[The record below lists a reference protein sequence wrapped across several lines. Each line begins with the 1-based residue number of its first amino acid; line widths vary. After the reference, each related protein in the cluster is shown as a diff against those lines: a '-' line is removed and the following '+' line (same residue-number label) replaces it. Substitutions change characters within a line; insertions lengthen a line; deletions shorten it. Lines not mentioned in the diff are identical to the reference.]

1 MTQRPL
7 MKLSVLMP
15 VYNERRTLREIVGR
29 VLKQE
34 TPGVDQVEV
43 IIVDDCSTD
52 GSDEI
57 IRQLHQEH
65 SQIIQPILLEKNQG
79 KGHAI
84 RCAIL
89 AASGD
94 IAIIQ
99 DADLEYDPADYDIVL
114 SPIIAGDADVVY
126 GSRFSEREQR
136 RVLYFRH
143 TLANRFLTFLSNCFT
158 NLNLTDM
165 ETCYKAFRVELAK
178 TIPIRSK
185 RFGIEPEL
193 TAKFAKRKLR
203 IFEVPIS
210 YHGRTYAEGKKITW
224 KDGLIAFFTIIKFWL
239 IDDMFE
245 GDYGHKDLID
255 MEAAPKYTEWTLA
268 RTRPYV
274 GDLLLEIGSGI
285 GNNVRILMQ
294 YTDVIAT
301 EIDPTYLQVLHNA
314 YLNAPGVDVR
324 VWDATQPPPPDLPQ
338 PDSIL
343 CSNVIEH
350 IEDDQGVVV
359 NADQVLKPG
368 GRMIFIVPRGQKL
381 FSSLDTAIGHLRRYD
396 EDHLG
401 SLFTELGYEIEELF
415 TLNKIGVIGWWYRGK
430 VAKQKAIGRFGLKV
444 FNVLVPVFKLID
456 PILPWKGLSLVIVA
470 RKPEV

>member
-1 MTQRPL
+1 
-7 MKLSVLMP
+7 MKLSVLIP
-15 VYNERRTLREIVGR
+15 VYNERRTIREIVRR
-29 VLKQE
+29 VLEQDI
-34 TPGVDQVEV
+34 PGVDGREV
-43 IIVDDCSTD
+43 IIVDDGSSD
-52 GSDEI
+52 GSVEV
-57 IRQLHQEH
+57 IRQLHQAHPET
-65 SQIIQPILLEKNQG
+65 IIPILLKENQG
-79 KGHAI
+79 KGNAI
-84 RCAIL
+84 RQAIQ
-89 AASGD
+89 AANGD

-99 DADLEYDPADYDIVL
+99 DADLEYNPADYPTVL
-114 SPIIAGDADVVY
+114 SPIISGVADVVY
-126 GSRFSEREQR
+126 GSRFAEREQR

-143 TLANRFLTFLSNCFT
+143 TLANRFLTFLSNLFT

-165 ETCYKAFRVELAK
+165 ETCYKAFRVEVAK

-224 KDGLIAFFTIIKFWL
+224 TDGVRAFRTIIKFWL

-255 MEAAPKYTEWTLA
+255 MEAAPKYTEWTLE

-301 EIDPTYLQVLHNA
+301 EIEPVYLQVLRNA
-314 YLNAPGVDVR
+314 YLNTPSVTVR
-324 VWDATQPPPPDLPQ
+324 TWDATQPPPPDLPQ

-350 IEDDQGVVV
+350 IQDDQAVVH
-359 NADQVLKPG
+359 NADAVLKPG
-368 GRMIFIVPRGQKL
+368 GRMIFIVPRGEKL
-381 FSSLDTAIGHLRRYD
+381 FSSLDTAIGHVRRYD
-396 EDHLG
+396 QARLTT
-401 SLFTELGYEIEELF
+401 LFTNLDYEIEELF

-430 VAKQKAIGRFGLKV
+430 VAKQQAIGRFGLKV

-456 PILPWKGLSLVIVA
+456 PLLPWKGLSLVIVA
-470 RKPEV
+470 RKPGAPST